1 MVTTYEI
8 TTPAMHD
15 AREQAIKLAQAQ
27 GYRRIS
33 VLSVDQIRYGVYRI
47 TLQVS

>member
-33 VLSVDQIRYGVYRI
+33 VLSVDQVKYGVYKV